1 MLRPATPLTV
11 LLFAAFAMLL
21 LAVLSTPIIKAI
33 PLGTYKGVNFGVFGF
48 CEGDGRC
55 SPIEI
60 GYDTSK
66 IFSPTD
72 SATFDLPSTTRT
84 TLSAILVVHPVACL
98 LTLVM
103 LVLAIV
109 AHLHSPSHSSRY
121 LLLLFIFGIITFLVC
136 LLAFLI
142 DVLLFVPHMAW
153 GSYIVLAATILVFLS
168 FIISCAMRRT
178 LVNRKARKRRIAENA
193 EMSGENYY
201 NRQAQQDVV
210 SPTTISRQP
219 TVPVV
224 SGANGPNDKVAGFT
238 SFEKKDDRSSDER
251 IPLTARTPSDRSPNH
266 APADTSMSGS
276 TYAMPQRSGS
286 SNSMPRDQ
294 YGNPIEQPQDA
305 YKVRRDPSFDRMNVR
320 GRGGPPAG
328 YRGRG
333 GYGRGGYSAP
343 YGPPGGRGGYGPPPN
358 GRGGYVPGRGGYG
371 PPPNGRGGYGPR
383 RGYGPGEMRGGRTPP
398 PTYPGNGP
406 YDRRPSPAG
415 AYGDYGPGR
424 QGSPAAPINPYEA
437 EPPVPTLPPGIAEG
451 GNYQAYNPDR
461 VSDLPRAESPPPMP
475 GIDDAHERPVGQAVE
490 MDASTGSPAHPPQGF
505 GQFNNQL
512 RDSDADVA
520 GMLALQQAR
529 TSSPNRHDTFMS
541 EGSRYSQEG
550 PYVPPRQGWRGPERP
565 SQVPAPLQIPTRPPQ
580 ELSGGTPPPP
590 QPQPQPAAASTGNYY
605 EDVDPRFEEPA
616 PKPQQLQQPRQPQL
630 PPPEEPSYDDIPP
643 QPMSPAIS
651 EQSGFTSISQ
661 RGINPRWNPPPGQG
675 FNQQIP
681 PRKPVG
687 RNEVNVLNSN
697 PDFQL
702 PIGRGGTSGRG
713 GMIPGSAYP
722 GL

>member
-1 MLRPATPLTV
+1 MLRPATPLAV

-33 PLGTYKGVNFGVFGF
+33 PLGTYKGVNFGVFGY
-48 CEGDGRC
+48 CNNNDGQC

-60 GYDTSK
+60 GYDTGNL
-66 IFSPTD
+66 FSPVD
-72 SATFDLPSTTRT
+72 SATFDLPPATRT
-84 TLSAILVVHPVACL
+84 TLSAILVVHPVACF

-103 LVLAIV
+103 LVLSIV

-121 LLLLFIFGIITFLVC
+121 LLLLFIFGIITFVVC

-168 FIISCAMRRT
+168 FIVSCAMRRT
-178 LVNRKARKRRIAENA
+178 LVSRKARKRRIGENA

-201 NRQAQQDVV
+201 NRQAQQETA
-210 SPTTISRQP
+210 STTAISRQP

-224 SGANGPNDKVAGFT
+224 SGANGPNDKLTTFAT
-238 SFEKKDDRSSDER
+238 FEKKDDRSSDER
-251 IPLTARTPSDRSPNH
+251 VPLTAATPSDRSPNH
-266 APADTSMSGS
+266 VPADASSPGS
-276 TYAMPQRSGS
+276 AFNGPQRTGS
-286 SNSMPRDQ
+286 NPSLPRDQ
-294 YGNPIEQPQDA
+294 YGNPIDQAQDN
-305 YKVRRDPSFDRMNVR
+305 YKMRRGPSFERMNPR
-320 GRGGPPAG
+320 GRGGLPAG

-333 GYGRGGYSAP
+333 GYGRGGY
-343 YGPPGGRGGYGPPPN
+343 GGGYGPPPN
-358 GRGGYVPGRGGYG
+358 GRGGYGPPGRGGYG
-371 PPPNGRGGYGPR
+371 PPPNGRGGYGPP
-383 RGYGPGEMRGGRTPP
+383 RGGYPPPGMMRGGRTPP
-398 PTYPGNGP
+398 PTYPGGGP

-415 AYGDYGPGR
+415 AYGNYGPGR
-424 QGSPAAPINPYEA
+424 QASPG
-437 EPPVPTLPPGIAEG
+437 PPGGPYGMEPMPPPPMPNLPAG
-451 GNYQAYNPDR
+451 QAGPGNYQAYNPDR
-461 VSDLPRAESPPPMP
+461 VSDLPRAESPPPLP
-475 GIDDAHERPVGQAVE
+475 GIDDANERPIGQAVE
-490 MDASTGSPAHPPQGF
+490 MDASSGSPGPAPRSF

-529 TSSPNRHDTFMS
+529 TSSAQRHDTYMS
-541 EGSRYSQEG
+541 EGSRYSQEDVQ
-550 PYVPPRQGWRGPERP
+550 YVPPRQAWNQEPGRSSPGI
-565 SQVPAPLQIPTRPPQ
+565 PAPLHIPSRPQ

-590 QPQPQPAAASTGNYY
+590 QPRPATPDAGDYY
-605 EDVDPRFEEPA
+605 EDVDPRFTEPT
-616 PKPQQLQQPRQPQL
+616 PQPQQVTQDAPTGYEDL
-630 PPPEEPSYDDIPP
+630 PPGAR
-643 QPMSPAIS
+643 SPAMS
-651 EQSGFTSISQ
+651 EQSSFTSISQ

-675 FNQQIP
+675 YSHQMP

-697 PDFQL
+697 PDFEL
-702 PIGRGGTSGRG
+702 PSIRGGLGSGRGGRG